1 MGVTPASK
9 YEGVTKSGNR
19 WRARI
24 YVNGRRQ
31 SLGLF
36 NTEIEAYQAYL
47 NFKKYHQYGKENLR
61 VSTTNDTLNVELC
74 GSCVQSLVDDSMKI
88 KNPDIFIIVNQKKV
102 YFCDDKCMRYYISQP
117 EIWARYNE
125 LGFL

>member
-9 YEGVTKSGNR
+9 YEGVTKSGDR

-47 NFKKYHQYGKENLR
+47 NFKKYHQDGKENLR
-61 VSTTNDTLNVELC
+61 VSTTNDTLRVELC
-74 GSCVQSLVDDSMKI
+74 GSCVKSVVDDAMKI
-88 KNPDIFIIVNQKKV
+88 KNPEKFIYVNQAKV
-102 YFCDDKCMRYYISQP
+102 YFCNDKCMKYYVSQP